1 MASSTQA
8 PFPEATARKDGR
20 TDQQRQ
26 TEFEDYYV
34 QDEER
39 TIIPSDKSITAPD
52 AMPNTKAKRAPRK
65 SSMST
70 NNSKSTG
77 DSSGGKSSSGS
88 SNAKYSGA
96 SSTDKST
103 IGSIDDIKVDD
114 NPGSS
119 PLVRKSGR
127 VAKKRKT
134 FDPSD
139 VEEDEASGPISTKKP
154 RVDSFAEN
162 EDISTKRTT
171 KRKASRSS
179 DSGYEESPGPE
190 STKKPRMAT
199 FDTPK
204 VVPTKRKAE
213 LDSNASPFEKSGNA
227 SSQVWK
233 KSKIAT
239 DEKTDVAPVKTT
251 KPANSVSKVA
261 TAYADNSMVPKP
273 IDSGSAASTAAVGNE
288 ADGEEEVDDSN
299 AEGDIKI
306 KSEDR
311 DPDVK
316 GKIGTQSKGKGKAR
330 ALITDGKGTTVAPPA
345 DATLDKPWRC
355 GNRDCNSSQTWH
367 IRDGANSYGRKVI
380 SNFFGRNKKETN
392 IIDKDVWHTL
402 CRKDYQTQTYAANN
416 SKEAPGFTK
425 VKFYADNIETQLDRI
440 QLWRPE
446 ATFTVQL
453 TKGANDRLA
462 KFAKELRKPNAT
474 QATATAAVTHAPA
487 TNNKGKSKPLTL
499 ENAYPIDRLEYL
511 DNTYINDRAQTFED
525 LKTILACIRDLA
537 QNGHIS
543 SMPPIEFLI
552 SEAGPDEP
560 INDPKANYDRWCQM
574 VDGTGHLPIDN
585 EDSGSVQDDRKSDAG
600 VDDGD
605 TASIPAVL
613 EDLPNPTYASAGTQM
628 DAPRSPNTAAAEHKG
643 DDDSAE
649 AFDAAEMLRLNR
661 GGARS
666 EDGSTGSVDEE
677 TEWISAALAD
687 SAELMART
695 EAPAEVEQEVETE
708 GEAHDEIWDG
718 GESEWSMDEV

>member
-8 PFPEATARKDGR
+8 PSPEATARNNGK
-20 TDQQRQ
+20 TEQERQ
-26 TEFEDYYV
+26 AEFEAYYV

-39 TIIPSDKSITAPD
+39 TIVPSNKSGPD
-52 AMPNTKAKRAPRK
+52 AVPNTKAKRAPRK

-70 NNSKSTG
+70 TKSKSTG
-77 DSSGGKSSSGS
+77 GSSADKSSSGS
-88 SNAKYSGA
+88 SINRYSGV

-103 IGSIDDIKVDD
+103 IGSIDHARVDD

-134 FDPSD
+134 FDPSYVD
-139 VEEDEASGPISTKKP
+139 EDEASGPMSTMKP
-154 RVDSFAEN
+154 RMDSFAEK
-162 EDISTKRTT
+162 EGISTKRKTQ
-171 KRKASRSS
+171 RKASKSS
-179 DSGYEESPGPE
+179 DSGYDEAYGPE
-190 STKKPRMAT
+190 SPTKYV
-199 FDTPK
+199 TPSAERK
-204 VVPTKRKAE
+204 LVPAKRKAE
-213 LDSNASPFEKSGNA
+213 LDGGSSLPGETETYSPP
-227 SSQVWK
+227 VPK
-233 KSKIAT
+233 KSKITAGNT
-239 DEKTDVAPVKTT
+239 TDVTSAKTT
-251 KPANSVSKVA
+251 KSVDNISKAA
-261 TAYADNSMVPKP
+261 TASEGTSTRAKP
-273 IDSGSAASTAAVGNE
+273 TDISSAASATADGNE
-288 ADGEEEVDDSN
+288 VDFDEGTGDSD
-299 AEGDIKI
+299 AEAATKI
-306 KSEDR
+306 KSEER
-311 DPDVK
+311 EPEAK
-316 GKIGTQSKGKGKAR
+316 GKSNAESKGKGKAR
-330 ALITDGKGTTVAPPA
+330 TLITDGKGTSIAPPA
-345 DATLDKPWRC
+345 DATLAEPWRC
-355 GNRDCNSSQTWH
+355 GNRDCNSGQTWL

-416 SKEAPGFTK
+416 DKKAPGFTK

-440 QLWRPE
+440 ELWRPE

-487 TNNKGKSKPLTL
+487 TNNQGKSKPLTL
-499 ENAYPIDRLEYL
+499 EDAYPIDRLEYL

-525 LKTILACIRDLA
+525 LKAILAYIRDLA

-574 VDGTGHLPIDN
+574 VDGVGHLPIDN
-585 EDSGSVQDDRKSDAG
+585 EDPGSVQDDRKSDAG
-600 VDDGD
+600 IDGGD
-605 TASIPAVL
+605 TASRPAVQ
-613 EDLPNPTYASAGTQM
+613 EDLPTPTYASAGTQM
-628 DAPRSPNTAAAEHKG
+628 EAPWSPNTAAAEPEG

-661 GGARS
+661 EGARS

-677 TEWISAALAD
+677 TEWISAALAG

-695 EAPAEVEQEVETE
+695 EARAEVEQER
-708 GEAHDEIWDG
+708 EAEAAGDDEVWDG
-718 GESEWSMDEV
+718 GESEWSMDEA